1 MLLLVTFSC
10 LLLRPCSSSAAEGGN
25 VTASQRALSVF
36 SVVKVRRARG
46 SVLRAHV
53 RIVSSSPTL
62 PAPPPR
68 PGETAPATPARSA
81 PPTGRGGVAYG
92 RDIYTAHCSGTASG
106 SCASSF
112 GVCCIFEKT
121 CDGGSVSQNLT
132 YFTSSSRAVGAACEL
147 TICKCA
153 TDVCQLRLD
162 FETFVLSDPVT
173 ATTITVGPAT
183 AAAGTA
189 NSIGQ
194 CNVDTFSVTVPGG
207 KSQYLHFYQDY
218 LDIKVI

>member
-1 MLLLVTFSC
+1 M
-10 LLLRPCSSSAAEGGN
+10 GG
-25 VTASQRALSVF
+25 
-36 SVVKVRRARG
+36 
-46 SVLRAHV
+46 H
-53 RIVSSSPTL
+53 IV
-62 PAPPPR
+62 
-68 PGETAPATPARSA
+68 
-81 PPTGRGGVAYG
+81 
-92 RDIYTAHCSGTASG
+92 DIYTAHRSGTASG

-207 KSQYLHFYQDY
+207 KSQYLHLCQDY
-218 LDIKVI
+218 LDIYPFFHFNTNTYAFKMH